1 MTYKNFFQVILG
13 FLFFIVTSLQQ
24 VNAGVLPITSHQSP
38 SKVEKTSYHFIKK
51 IKKKIVNKLKMHQK
65 RIFKNYRK
73 ILLENWFGKLIAIL
87 FFFIP
92 GIIGHGISFVML
104 LSTLSKNIKNQ
115 YFVGVLVSFITAI
128 WCLLGCLMVGKSSR
142 EKYAV
147 IFIAVPAFIIL
158 VIACIQLFSIIF
170 GASAANFVYG
180 LLSLALAGLVML
192 FARVLGFN

>member
-13 FLFFIVTSLQQ
+13 ILFFIVTNFER
-24 VNAGVLPITSHQSP
+24 VNAGVLPVTSNHSP
-38 SKVEKTSYHFIKK
+38 SKVEKQSHSFIRK
-51 IKKKIVNKLKMHQK
+51 IKHKIVNKLKINSK

-73 ILLENWFGKLIAIL
+73 TLLENWFGKLIAIL

-92 GIIGHGISFVML
+92 GVIGHGISFIML
-104 LSTLSKNIKNQ
+104 LSTLSKTAENQ
-115 YFVGVLVSFITAI
+115 YFVGVLISVVTTI
-128 WCLLGCLMVGKSSR
+128 WCLLGCLMVGKDSR
-142 EKYAV
+142 EKYAI

-170 GASAANFVYG
+170 GGSAANFVYG

-192 FARVLGFN
+192 FARILGFN